1 MVTEVT
7 TTLKGDGAAPWIV
20 VHTDTPQENEKML
33 TEVLEGL
40 LQTAGEANAL
50 FTGAVTTARGFNP
63 AQGQQD
69 NQQGQGPYRG
79 QERQQVQQN
88 QGGGGWNGGQQQQSS
103 FNGTP
108 HPEGKVCGKCG
119 AGLIGKQPKIKKMW
133 TCPNQRNSDD
143 GHTVEWIN
151 S

>member
-33 TEVLEGL
+33 TDVMEGL

-50 FTGAVTTARGFNP
+50 FAGAVTTARGFNGGGPAGLSQDQP
-63 AQGQQD
+63 AQQQ
-69 NQQGQGPYRG
+69 Q
-79 QERQQVQQN
+79 RQQVQQN
-88 QGGGGWNGGQQQQSS
+88 QGGWNGGQQQQSS

-143 GHTVEWIN
+143 GHAVEWIN

>member
-1 MVTEVT
+1 VVTEVT

-50 FTGAVTTARGFNP
+50 FTGAVTTARGFQNGQDAVQNTQP
-63 AQGQQD
+63 AQQQ
-69 NQQGQGPYRG
+69 
-79 QERQQVQQN
+79 RQQVQQN
-88 QGGGGWNGGQQQQSS
+88 QGGGGWNGGGQAGQQQSS

-108 HPEGKVCGKCG
+108 HPEGKTCGFCG
-119 AGLIGKQPKIKKMW
+119 AGLVGKQPKIKKMW
-133 TCPNQRNSDD
+133 TCPNQKTQGD
-143 GHTVEWIN
+143 GHAVEWIN

>member
-1 MVTEVT
+1 VATEVT
-7 TTLKGDGAAPWIV
+7 TTIKGDGAAPWIV

-40 LQTAGEANAL
+40 LQTAAESNAL
-50 FTGAVTTARGFNP
+50 FTGAVTVARGTGPSQP
-63 AQGQQD
+63 AQQDRPQQD
-69 NQQGQGPYRG
+69 
-79 QERQQVQQN
+79 RQQVQQN
-88 QGGGGWNGGQQQQSS
+88 QGGWNGGGQQQQSA

-108 HPEGKVCGKCG
+108 HPEGKTCGQCG
-119 AGLIGKQPKIKKMW
+119 AGLIGKQPKVKKMW
-133 TCPNQRNSDD
+133 TCPNQRTQGD